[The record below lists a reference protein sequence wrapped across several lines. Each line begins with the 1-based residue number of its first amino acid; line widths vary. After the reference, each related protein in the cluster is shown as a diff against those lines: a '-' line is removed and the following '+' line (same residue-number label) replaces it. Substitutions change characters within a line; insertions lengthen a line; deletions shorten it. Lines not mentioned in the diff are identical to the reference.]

1 MKKKNIAVVYKM
13 SLNKNQNFIVSQPT
27 APLDSNQQPVMYIQ
41 SLSAKQATG
50 FFQLGNPNV
59 LRVHN
64 INYGAKDF
72 VPIDN
77 RLKVDTFQHV
87 FYNPPF
93 VVNNV
98 GSKFL

>member
-1 MKKKNIAVVYKM
+1 M
-13 SLNKNQNFIVSQPT
+13 SLNPNQNFIVSQPT
-27 APLDSNQQPVMYIQ
+27 APIDSNQQPVQYIQ
-41 SLSAKQATG
+41 NLTAKQSTA
-50 FFQLGNPNV
+50 FFQLGNPTV

-64 INYGAKDF
+64 INYGANDF
-72 VPIDN
+72 VPVN
-77 RLKVDTFQHV
+77 TRMPVDTFQHV